1 MDFLEE
7 LPAETKEHRKA
18 LVLWVTTMEEDQT
31 QETQATNILW
41 FKSQT
46 KETNQLKASTSTK
59 TQRCKKK
66 DLLQEQESINQ
77 SNQ

>member
-1 MDFLEE
+1 MQEI
-7 LPAETKEHRKA
+7 
-18 LVLWVTTMEEDQT
+18 
-31 QETQATNILW
+31 QETLTSL

-59 TQRCKKK
+59 TQRCKKM